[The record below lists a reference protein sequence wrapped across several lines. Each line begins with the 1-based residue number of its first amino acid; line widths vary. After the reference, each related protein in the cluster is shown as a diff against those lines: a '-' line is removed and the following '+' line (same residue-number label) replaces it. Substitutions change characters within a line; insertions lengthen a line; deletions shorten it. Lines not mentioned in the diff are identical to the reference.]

1 MSHKMVNGGISSGK
15 HSSPKTS
22 IKNGG
27 INAPRS
33 ANQFPA
39 RTNFL
44 LEHLASFTLKTAQES
59 QISAKE
65 RLVHTKELLAKGNLW
80 TKEMEMRLTDTDIVL
95 LDGETQ
101 NVIEVYPLA
110 SIGTVQHISDDTD
123 LNSVLLFSTLQT
135 DDKYAATHLFQS
147 DRVPAAV
154 VATEI
159 MKASSSKEAMPS
171 RPATTTTTKNVSALP
186 PPPSYTAPQPPIDRE
201 RMDLHERSLV
211 AQTIAA
217 FSVHSQSNIK
227 KPSRVPRGSSQ
238 GDGEQEDSNS
248 LEALEARTNRDVQIL
263 NHCID
268 DIENL
273 VWRTK
278 RSAEAW
284 KKLQKKKGKVKADSQ
299 LALEARPPPEADF
312 VDAFQKFKHAFN
324 LLARLRQ
331 HIHNPNAS
339 ELVHYLFVPLS
350 LLIRCTNG
358 PDKAKAVLSPLLTT
372 QAIELLQNCLSSKES
387 ELWNALGPHWTET
400 KSSKRFKDVF
410 IPPYAPIFKDGW
422 VPPEYVGG
430 KDVPANISAAVA
442 ANAAAV
448 AQMNDT
454 KRGDDSGPTSPTVL
468 AAAAKFRRLA
478 SIKNE
483 NDKETTPSSTPGKR
497 GIFRRTTVLYDFQAR
512 NSRELS
518 VKQNEELVVL
528 DDSRQWWCVRNS
540 EGAIGFIPNTVVQA
554 NNEQGLSQKDKAYL
568 PAPPSSPP
576 PPIPTATVTITSSSS
591 MEKVSSETRKLPRVE
606 LRHVEVHEKLVAR
619 QDDTPIPPPPPMSP
633 PPPTPPPPATS
644 PVTKLQTTTTKTDVD
659 GVSEF
664 EKAILTGG
672 NLKKVDKEA
681 EAKRKEEAQKKRL
694 SSADMLNDELKRR
707 MTQGSGTLTPRPT
720 HKAVKAPE
728 VTLTADS
735 GPDEVAKWLRSKNFS
750 QGCMAALQWNSAKDL
765 DKMSKE
771 DLKLKCGDSE
781 GARVFS
787 QFAVQKATWQT
798 TCKGAELQ
806 FIMQRRK
813 HLVEV
818 ETKKEEPSEEGNLR
832 NLVAEARAA
841 AEEPAETQRTK
852 SVSRPKPI
860 MAAAPQERVRPQSM
874 VDQPVKKPKSPPPGR
889 KQSRG
894 LSFGSEE
901 IVPPP
906 DFSDNPGEMRGAALS
921 PDQVEEILK
930 EQKKQQELLME
941 HKKQF
946 ALLEQLQRQ
955 KQELEDYKREF
966 QQQLQ
971 RQKQTELEDKQSEL
985 EKKIKSQENEM
996 RENQM
1001 RLEQQK
1007 MFMNVMLQQH
1017 HYQQHPQMTAMQ
1029 PQYQPLLVPPPPQ
1042 FLPMS
1047 PAMAPI
1053 PTMQP
1058 VMGYS
1063 PTVVPT
1069 SGVPQMVPTYAVSGS
1084 VMHQTTT
1091 M

>member
-1 MSHKMVNGGISSGK
+1 MEMRLTDTDIV
-15 HSSPKTS
+15 
-22 IKNGG
+22 
-27 INAPRS
+27 
-33 ANQFPA
+33 
-39 RTNFL
+39 L
-44 LEHLASFTLKTAQES
+44 LDGETQHLASFTLKTAQES

-147 DRVPAAV
+147 DRVP
-154 VATEI
+154 VASGY
-159 MKASSSKEAMPS
+159 AFY
-171 RPATTTTTKNVSALP
+171 L
-186 PPPSYTAPQPPIDRE
+186 
-201 RMDLHERSLV
+201 
-211 AQTIAA
+211 TIAA

-358 PDKAKAVLSPLLTT
+358 
-372 QAIELLQNCLSSKES
+372 
-387 ELWNALGPHWTET
+387 
-400 KSSKRFKDVF
+400 SSKRFKDVF

-644 PVTKLQTTTTKTDVD
+644 PVTKLQTTTTKT
-659 GVSEF
+659 
-664 EKAILTGG
+664 G
-672 NLKKVDKEA
+672 NHA
-681 EAKRKEEAQKKRL
+681 
-694 SSADMLNDELKRR
+694 
-707 MTQGSGTLTPRPT
+707 
-720 HKAVKAPE
+720 
-728 VTLTADS
+728 
-735 GPDEVAKWLRSKNFS
+735 
-750 QGCMAALQWNSAKDL
+750 
-765 DKMSKE
+765 
-771 DLKLKCGDSE
+771 
-781 GARVFS
+781 
-787 QFAVQKATWQT
+787 
-798 TCKGAELQ
+798 
-806 FIMQRRK
+806 
-813 HLVEV
+813 
-818 ETKKEEPSEEGNLR
+818 
-832 NLVAEARAA
+832 
-841 AEEPAETQRTK
+841 
-852 SVSRPKPI
+852 
-860 MAAAPQERVRPQSM
+860 
-874 VDQPVKKPKSPPPGR
+874 
-889 KQSRG
+889 
-894 LSFGSEE
+894 
-901 IVPPP
+901 
-906 DFSDNPGEMRGAALS
+906 
-921 PDQVEEILK
+921 
-930 EQKKQQELLME
+930 
-941 HKKQF
+941 
-946 ALLEQLQRQ
+946 
-955 KQELEDYKREF
+955 
-966 QQQLQ
+966 
-971 RQKQTELEDKQSEL
+971 
-985 EKKIKSQENEM
+985 
-996 RENQM
+996 
-1001 RLEQQK
+1001 
-1007 MFMNVMLQQH
+1007 
-1017 HYQQHPQMTAMQ
+1017 
-1029 PQYQPLLVPPPPQ
+1029 
-1042 FLPMS
+1042 
-1047 PAMAPI
+1047 
-1053 PTMQP
+1053 
-1058 VMGYS
+1058 
-1063 PTVVPT
+1063 
-1069 SGVPQMVPTYAVSGS
+1069 MVPGHGS
-1084 VMHQTTT
+1084 KRSQ
-1091 M
+1091 